1 MARFYT
7 NGNISVST
15 TTYVTHEQV
24 LYINS
29 THNFYTIIA
38 QPDSFSGGWYAK
50 FFIINLTKNLIDMFI
65 NTDQMLLLLKGRFD
79 HLVRL
84 MMKNFQA

>member
-1 MARFYT
+1 MSWHAFT
-7 NGNISVST
+7 PTEIFQFQPQ
-15 TTYVTHEQV
+15 HMLHMKKV

-38 QPDSFSGGWYAK
+38 QPDS
-50 FFIINLTKNLIDMFI
+50 FIINLTKNLIDMFI
-65 NTDQMLLLLKGRFD
+65 NTDQMLLLSKCRFD

>member
-1 MARFYT
+1 MLHMNMHY
-7 NGNISVST
+7 ISI
-15 TTYVTHEQV
+15 Q
-24 LYINS
+24 L
-29 THNFYTIIA
+29 IIFIQSLLNLTA
-38 QPDSFSGGWYAK
+38 LVEGGMLN

-65 NTDQMLLLLKGRFD
+65 NTDQMLLLLKGCFD